1 MTSRVCTA
9 TLLNLPTTG
18 SWGPLKL
25 PAHPDSFS
33 PGPAPP
39 GRLLIIQR
47 CPRQGLTLV
56 AFTVGAL
63 HPRTFLSRPSLPSR
77 WIWLKWPSEGLARYS
92 QLSCTMNS
100 RETVMASKRSCATPS
115 YMYRPSS
122 TWGGSV
128 RSHHWWTLYKPETPI
143 LGSGITSQVLPLN
156 PFHLWI

>member
-122 TWGGSV
+122 TWGGGQWGV
-128 RSHHWWTLYKPETPI
+128 ITGGLCTNLRHRYLV
-143 LGSGITSQVLPLN
+143 LGSPLRFY
-156 PFHLWI
+156 P